1 MLTIREV
8 PPVQA
13 SIILK
18 AAMNYYYEEG
28 ETIRHKIDTRNKNKQ
43 PYSTDFVYYNYI
55 YVDREKMENGA
66 TLLDAAFYIGKG
78 KGTRC
83 YSHWKEDGSGC
94 TRDNFL
100 AKLHKVKA
108 QGFKANECI
117 WIVGYG
123 FIDDDL
129 DFKNLPASVVLDEE
143 AAANRETIIIAMG
156 WAKEDPVTN
165 ETYHWEPGFPT
176 KVSMKSRKIL
186 SEVQKKRVRSTE
198 ETAKRKK
205 ETTND
210 LTLDL
215 YKHDVFIHRF
225 EGTSYRDISKWIK
238 ETHGEDV
245 RAGSLYSTANP
256 NSKQKTTGDGWRLHD
271 VFGKMEK
278 PDEKTS
284 ILIAM
289 GQAKPAVIEHKDG
302 RQMLV
307 WSCYH
312 QDCTSLGY
320 DGGGMSLHFRRAGH
334 PNGVSGWK
342 GRFLIDTE
350 IVKLM
355 KLAPVFHNITVDG
368 VEHKLLNTNLFC
380 REQGIANGKGKAP
393 PNLLKVLK
401 GRQSYAILN
410 HKRVTGSTI
419 YTGRPMAQMMTP
431 EMLSMLDA
439 PIIIRGAKTEWH
451 CKASKA
457 SQRRDTLKMKYVG
470 HKISRNGK
478 VILTPKR

>member
-108 QGFKANECI
+108 QGFEANECI

-176 KVSMKSRKIL
+176 KVSTKSRKIM
-186 SEVQKKRVRSTE
+186 SEVQKKRVRSAE
-198 ETAKRKK
+198 EIAKIKK

-225 EGTSYRDISKWIK
+225 ESTSGSDIAKWIK
-238 ETHGEDV
+238 NEHSETV
-245 RAGSLYSTANP
+245 NAGNLWRTAQSR
-256 NSKQKTTGDGWRLHD
+256 SKQKTAGDGWRLHD
-271 VFGKMEK
+271 VFNKMEK
-278 PDEKTS
+278 PDEKHS
-284 ILIAM
+284 LLKAM
-289 GQAKPAVIEHKDG
+289 GSARPAVLEHRDG
-302 RQMLV
+302 RQFLV
-307 WSCYH
+307 WSCQH
-312 QDCTSLGY
+312 RDCVSLGY
-320 DGGGMSLHFRRAGH
+320 YGGDMCTHLRRSGCF
-334 PNGVSGWK
+334 NGVKGWR
-342 GRFLIDTE
+342 GRFLTE
-350 IVKLM
+350 AEVAKLM
-355 KLAPVFHNITVDG
+355 KLAPVHHAINVDG
-368 VEHKLLNTNLFC
+368 VEHIVFNTSLFC
-380 REQGIANGKGKAP
+380 REQGIADGQGLTP
-393 PNLLKVLK
+393 HSLRKVLK
-401 GRQSYAILN
+401 GHQAYAITN
-410 HKRVTGSTI
+410 HKRVIGTTFF
-419 YTGRPMAQMMTP
+419 TGRPMAQAMTAD
-431 EMLSMLDA
+431 MLSLLDG
-439 PIIIRGAKTEWH
+439 PIIEA
-451 CKASKA
+451 
-457 SQRRDTLKMKYVG
+457 
-470 HKISRNGK
+470 
-478 VILTPKR
+478 